1 MEEIEFI
8 EEMIVKLRGLKASIK
23 KKDKMSQKAFE
34 MNLASYTQNQIQ
46 KASTN
51 LDWECMNLDK
61 ERTFFARSF
70 KGSTLDVDTG
80 EKIYKPSGFHTY
92 KG

>member
-8 EEMIVKLRGLKASIK
+8 EGMLVKLRGLKASIK
-23 KKDKMSQKAFE
+23 KKDKLSQKAFD
-34 MNLASYTQNQIQ
+34 MDLASHTPNQIE
-46 KASTN
+46 KASVN
-51 LDWECMNLDK
+51 LNWECMNLDK
-61 ERTFFARSF
+61 ERTRFARAF